1 MDYSNRTGYLKYKT
15 KIDNIETDFE
25 IFETN
30 THVFIFIDQIEG
42 EINLYDNEVKKELL
56 KKNLQR
62 KKEFNICSNLRSK
75 DTVHNIVEH
84 IYEILTQ

>member
-1 MDYSNRTGYLKYKT
+1 MDYAARTGYLKYKT
-15 KIDNIETDFE
+15 KIDEIDTDFE

-30 THVFIFIDQIEG
+30 THIFIYIDQVEG

-62 KKEFNICSNLRSK
+62 KKELNVCSNLKSK
-75 DTVHNIVEH
+75 ESIKNIVQH
-84 IYEILTQ
+84 IFEILTQ